1 MAKST
6 GDKELEKIYQELRE
20 MNVNTSNSSSN
31 DSGNDL
37 LRFFIGLVL
46 LAGGLFMIFN
56 NLSVTSSW
64 GARGYIFHIGSMGIP
79 NGMVMLPII
88 VGIGMLCLMKR
99 KIFGWIVIAIGIT
112 IVLLSVLL
120 STHIY
125 WRSTSAYIF
134 IIMFGMTAAGAGLVL
149 RELFRNKD

>member
-1 MAKST
+1 MAKSN
-6 GDKELEKIYQELRE
+6 GDKELEKIYKELRE
-20 MNVNTSNSSSN
+20 MNENPGKSSSE
-31 DSGNDL
+31 GNDL
-37 LRFFIGLVL
+37 LRFFIGLVMV
-46 LAGGLFMIFN
+46 AGGLFMIFN
-56 NLSVTSSW
+56 NLSVSSSW
-64 GARGYIFHIGSMGIP
+64 GARGYIFHLGSMGIP

-99 KIFGWIVIAIGIT
+99 KIFGWIVIAVGIA
-112 IVLLSVLL
+112 IVLLSILL

-149 RELFRNKD
+149 RELFRNRD

>member
-1 MAKST
+1 MAKSN
-6 GDKELEKIYQELRE
+6 GDKELEKIYKELRE
-20 MNVNTSNSSSN
+20 MNENPGKSSSE
-31 DSGNDL
+31 GNDL
-37 LRFFIGLVL
+37 LRFFIGLVM

-56 NLSVTSSW
+56 NLSVSSSW
-64 GARGYIFHIGSMGIP
+64 GARGYIFHLGSMGIP

-99 KIFGWIVIAIGIT
+99 KIFGWIVIAVGIA
-112 IVLLSVLL
+112 IVLLSILL

-149 RELFRNKD
+149 RELFRNRD

>member
-1 MAKST
+1 MAKSN
-6 GDKELEKIYQELRE
+6 GDKELEKIYKELRE
-20 MNVNTSNSSSN
+20 MNENPGKSSSE
-31 DSGNDL
+31 GNDL
-37 LRFFIGLVL
+37 LRFFIGLVM

-56 NLSVTSSW
+56 NLSISSSW
-64 GARGYIFHIGSMGIP
+64 GARGYIFHLGSMGIP

-99 KIFGWIVIAIGIT
+99 KIFGWIVIAVGIA
-112 IVLLSVLL
+112 IVLLSILL

-149 RELFRNKD
+149 RELFRNRD